1 MRIPAKSQ
9 VGLTIGLVYL
19 LTLVVGC
26 QTAPRPG
33 ERVVRIGDEI
43 MVAGQL
49 FHTGTRVVLWTDPG
63 GYDAY
68 RVERRFAPFDKS
80 DWETSHAEVRELRTP
95 NRYGLRQ
102 PMVTKPDGGR
112 QSLLTP
118 EQVEQVR
125 GGGWDLPLLQTIV
138 DQFVLHFDVAGVSRN
153 CFNTLQ
159 DHRDLSVHFMCDLD
173 GTIYQTL
180 DLKER
185 AWHATIANTR
195 SVGIEIANM
204 GGYRD
209 VEKSP
214 LTNWYRHDSNGQ
226 TTITVPANLG
236 DGGIRTRG
244 FVGHPA
250 RPEPIRGNIQGEDL
264 AQYDYT
270 PQQYAALIRLT
281 ATLCTIF
288 PKIKCDYPRDE
299 SGRLI
304 TKKLPDADLKTYQ
317 GVLGH
322 YHIQT
327 DKTDPGP
334 AMQWDFLIDDA
345 RRVMNGGF
353 SPAANETSM
362 GQMRNKP

>member
-1 MRIPAKSQ
+1 
-9 VGLTIGLVYL
+9 
-19 LTLVVGC
+19 
-26 QTAPRPG
+26 
-33 ERVVRIGDEI
+33 
-43 MVAGQL
+43 
-49 FHTGTRVVLWTDPG
+49 
-63 GYDAY
+63 
-68 RVERRFAPFDKS
+68 
-80 DWETSHAEVRELRTP
+80 
-95 NRYGLRQ
+95 
-102 PMVTKPDGGR
+102 
-112 QSLLTP
+112 
-118 EQVEQVR
+118 
-125 GGGWDLPLLQTIV
+125 
-138 DQFVLHFDVAGVSRN
+138 
-153 CFNTLQ
+153 
-159 DHRDLSVHFMCDLD
+159 
-173 GTIYQTL
+173 
-180 DLKER
+180 
-185 AWHATIANTR
+185 
-195 SVGIEIANM
+195 
-204 GGYRD
+204 
-209 VEKSP
+209 
-214 LTNWYRHDSNGQ
+214 HDSNGQ